1 MNKLTIVAIAA
12 LSAAS
17 FGVAGAYAQA
27 GGDFAK
33 ADGNNDGK
41 VSMTEALGVYPAL
54 TQAQFDQVDTN
65 KDGSLDEAEFGTL
78 AGLLPTANEN
88 NGSQSSSQDAS
99 SASGAS
105 SSAM

>member
-33 ADGNNDGK
+33 ADGNTDGK
-41 VSMTEALGVYPAL
+41 VSMTEALGVYPTL

-88 NGSQSSSQDAS
+88 GSSSSQAS
-99 SASGAS
+99 SDAS
-105 SSAM
+105 SSASSSTP

>member
-1 MNKLTIVAIAA
+1 MKKLTIVAIAA

-33 ADGNNDGK
+33 ADGNTDGK
-41 VSMTEALGVYPAL
+41 VSMTEALGVYPTL

-78 AGLLPTANEN
+78 AGLLPTQND
-88 NGSQSSSQDAS
+88 SSSSQASSDAS
-99 SASGAS
+99 SSAS